1 MFQALLMA
9 LEIYLVFAFLRFIFR
24 WIRYVH
30 RLHGLKKIFKQMEKK
45 GVNLTFRRKLH
56 QIVFGKQG
64 GVDIVLSKDDKKYG
78 IALLTHRLSM
88 GRWNI
93 EKTRK
98 RFFFEVYLSTV
109 FYRLNNSSENIPDH
123 VKEFGR
129 EREAVRKELN
139 LTTPAD
145 GYDKLFLL
153 VFPTP
158 RHLTYTETRHRHI
171 SAGDHIQ
178 PYEVIFADQLPTLF
192 S

>member
-1 MFQALLMA
+1 MFEALLMA
-9 LEIYLVFAFLRFIFR
+9 LEIYLVFLFLRFIFR

-30 RLHGLKKIFKQMEKK
+30 RLHTLKTIFKQMEKT
-45 GVNLTFRRKLH
+45 GVAVTYNRKLRN
-56 QIVFGKQG
+56 IIFGKQG
-64 GVDIVLSKDDKKYG
+64 GVDIILSKDGQKYG

-139 LTTPAD
+139 LTAEAD
-145 GYDKLFLL
+145 RFHKLCLL
-153 VFPTP
+153 VYPSP
-158 RHLTYTETRHRHI
+158 KHLTYTETRHRQI
-171 SAGDHIQ
+171 SRGDRIEQ
-178 PYEVIFADQLPTLF
+178 YDVIFADQLPTLF

>member
-1 MFQALLMA
+1 MFEALLMA
-9 LEIYLVFAFLRFIFR
+9 LEIYLVFLFLRFIFR

-64 GVDIVLSKDDKKYG
+64 GVDIILSKDGKKYG

-129 EREAVRKELN
+129 EREVFRQEMD

-158 RHLTYTETRHRHI
+158 RHLTYTETRHRQI
-171 SAGDHIQ
+171 SRGDRIEQ
-178 PYEVIFADQLPTLF
+178 YEVIFAEQLPNLF